1 MIVDKNVIICGVVRN
16 VAPLISNNIKLALKT
31 GEYFNKYKI
40 VIYENN
46 STDNTKIELN
56 QFLDNNNIK
65 IISEDIVDIDKK
77 KNNKIWAYTD
87 VTGSNHPC
95 RIELISNARNKLL
108 QEIRKDEYNE
118 YTHIIIIDFDSH
130 GWEIDG
136 IINSFQRS
144 ENWDALFA
152 SSNPYYDFYALR
164 SHHLLFGPEIT
175 GQLFWSKF
183 PIVNTNYKSSKLI
196 PVYSA
201 FNGIGIYKRNLL
213 AKFDYNF
220 EVDENVKK
228 VYRGLFQNITE
239 PRQNIVNIITSPC
252 AKFPNYIKDENTDII
267 WKANSGYDSPV
278 VCEHVC
284 LNFALVLNGYKL
296 FINPQMIYHR

>member
-1 MIVDKNVIICGVVRN
+1 MLIDKNVIICGIVRN
-16 VAPLISNNIKLALKT
+16 AGHLVANNINLALQT
-31 GEYFNKYKI
+31 GEHFDKYKI
-40 VIYENN
+40 IVYENN
-46 STDNTKIELN
+46 STDNTKLELN
-56 QFLDNNNIK
+56 KFSRNTNVK
-65 IISEDIVDIDKK
+65 IISEDIIDIDKRE
-77 KNNKIWAYTD
+77 NNKIWAYTE

-108 QEIRKDEYNE
+108 QEIRNEEYNE
-118 YTHIIIIDFDSH
+118 YTHIIMIDFDSH

-136 IINSFQRS
+136 IIDSFQRT

-152 SSNPYYDFYALR
+152 SSRQYYDFYALR
-164 SHHLLFGPEIT
+164 SHHLLFGPEMI
-175 GQLFWSKF
+175 GQLFWSSF
-183 PIVNTNYKSSKLI
+183 PTVNFKSKKLV

-201 FNGIGIYKRNLL
+201 FNGIGIYKKELL
-213 AKFDYNF
+213 MKFDYHSII
-220 EVDENVKK
+220 DENVKK
-228 VYRGLFQNITE
+228 VYRSILRNIQNPDPGLL
-239 PRQNIVNIITSPC
+239 NIIYSPC
-252 AKFPNYIKDENTDII
+252 KKFPNHKKDEKSDII